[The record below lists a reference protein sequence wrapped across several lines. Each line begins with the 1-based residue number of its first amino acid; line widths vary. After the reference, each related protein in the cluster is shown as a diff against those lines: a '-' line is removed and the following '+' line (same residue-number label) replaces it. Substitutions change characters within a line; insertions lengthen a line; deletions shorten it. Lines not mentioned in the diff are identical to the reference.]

1 MRRPV
6 ESLAVSITFTAW
18 RRRMV
23 TITPWRMGAIVPLQR
38 APPAAV
44 RSVFVVRRAARTAAE
59 RANQGGP
66 AVLSAI
72 APSLARRGR
81 DDAPRP

>member
-23 TITPWRMGAIVPLQR
+23 TITAWRMGAIVPLQR

-44 RSVFVVRRAARTAAE
+44 RRVFVVRRAARTAAVGACR
-59 RANQGGP
+59 RATVMWGG
-66 AVLSAI
+66 A
-72 APSLARRGR
+72 RGR
-81 DDAPRP
+81 VAWRRR